1 MQLLPTFKE
10 FIAKNDLLSDT
21 APTLLAVSGGLD
33 STVLTHLFRA
43 ANLPF
48 GLAHC
53 NFQLRDEESEGDE
66 LWVEQ
71 LATQYAVSFF
81 TKRFETK
88 DYAQKMGLSMQMAAR
103 TLRYNWLEQMRA
115 AHGFSRLATAHHG
128 NDSLETVLLNFA
140 RGTGLA
146 GLTGIAARNGLLIR
160 PLLFATRADLE
171 AYAATNNLIWRE
183 DRSNATDDYARN
195 FVRHNLVPP
204 FLTLNPNFLATAARN
219 LRRLRGTQANAD
231 FLLRQFLEVPATFEQ
246 GFTLDKNRLA
256 QLPDLRQALHAL
268 LTPYGFTDDQVRQLA
283 ESTAHTGL
291 ELHSPDGWRALNDR
305 RQLIVTATDPV
316 STLIPIR
323 VQQDDLLVRLSTGQA
338 LLLTPAEATAPY
350 PDGRLAVLV
359 NAEKLQFPLLL
370 RPWQPG
376 DWFQPFGMQGQRQ
389 KVQDF
394 FTNNKLSRLE
404 KERTWVLE
412 SKDGAIIWVVGH
424 RLDERFRVGE
434 FGGKALKISVLE
446 ATPPLTSRQKYGTG
460 SPPKGRGT

>member
-1 MQLLPTFKE
+1 MQLLPAFKD
-10 FIAKNDLLSDT
+10 FIDKNNLLPDA

-33 STVLTHLFRA
+33 STVLTHLFA
-43 ANLPF
+43 VANLPF

-66 LWVEQ
+66 IFVQQ
-71 LATQYAVSFF
+71 LAAQYAVPFF

-88 DYAQKMGLSMQMAAR
+88 DYAQKMGLSIQMAAR
-103 TLRYNWLEQMRA
+103 TLRYGWLEQMRA
-115 AHGFSRLATAHHG
+115 EHGFGHLATAHHL
-128 NDSLETVLLNFA
+128 NDAVETVLLNFA

-146 GLTGIAARNGLLIR
+146 GLTGIAARNGTLIR
-160 PLLFATRADLE
+160 PLLFATRPDLE
-171 AYAATNNLIWRE
+171 AYAAANNLVWRE
-183 DRSNATDDYARN
+183 DRSNASDDYARN
-195 FVRHNLVPP
+195 FVRHNLMPP

-231 FLLRQFLEVPATFEQ
+231 FLLRQFLEVPAASEQ
-246 GFTLDKNRLA
+246 GFTLEKSRVA
-256 QLPDLRQALHAL
+256 QLPDLRQALQNL

-283 ESTAHTGL
+283 ESNAQIGL

-305 RQLIVTATDPV
+305 RQLTVTATHPV
-316 STLIPIR
+316 STLLPIR
-323 VQQDDLLVRLSTGQA
+323 VRHDDLLVRLSTGEA

-359 NAEKLQFPLLL
+359 DAEKLQFPLIL
-370 RPWQPG
+370 RSWQPG

-404 KERTWVLE
+404 KERTWLLE
-412 SKDGAIIWVVGH
+412 NKDGAIIWVVGH
-424 RLDERFRVGE
+424 RLDERFRMGE
-434 FGGKALKISVLE
+434 LGGKVLKISLLE
-446 ATPPLTSRQKYGTG
+446 ATSSTPPLTP
-460 SPPKGRGT
+460 PPKGRGI